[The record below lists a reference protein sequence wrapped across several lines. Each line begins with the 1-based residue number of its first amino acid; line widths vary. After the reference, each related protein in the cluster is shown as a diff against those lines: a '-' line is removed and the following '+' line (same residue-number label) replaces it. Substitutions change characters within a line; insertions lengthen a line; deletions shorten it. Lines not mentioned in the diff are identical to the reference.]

1 MKDSTHLMT
10 WVPRDTKERFGHL
23 AHEQG
28 FSESAF
34 LKRLVDASIT
44 GAGGIARPWPEAIDP
59 VLPSGRLSIRLRS
72 DDLLVLRERTKA
84 RDMPTSTYASYLI
97 RSHLR
102 NLAPLPSAE
111 LAAFKRSI
119 AEVGAI
125 GRNLNEI
132 ARAVNRREAPNGP
145 SRADLQA
152 LLRALTGLRD
162 NMKALVA
169 ANLIS
174 WKEGHE
180 NARR

>member
-1 MKDSTHLMT
+1 MTDSTHLMT
-10 WVPRDTKERFGHL
+10 WIPRETKDRFAHL

-28 FSESAF
+28 FSESAY
-34 LKRLVDASIT
+34 LKRLVDASIAR
-44 GAGGIARPWPEAIDP
+44 AGGIARQWPEGVDP

-72 DDLLVLRERTKA
+72 DDLLVLRERAKA

-102 NLAPLPSAE
+102 NLAPLPAE

-125 GRNLNEI
+125 GRNLNQI
-132 ARAVNRREAPNGP
+132 ARAVNRGEAPNGP
-145 SRADLQA
+145 SRGDLQA

-162 NMKALVA
+162 HMKALVA
-169 ANLIS
+169 ANLVS

-180 NARR
+180 KARR